1 MFLFCSHISREK
13 KKLVG
18 VQTKI
23 IMSDAAWA
31 WEGLRRNP
39 DYNKAWARHG
49 TDPMCVSD
57 KVSGL
62 RHVRLNKPY
71 FEAETY
77 GLLAFADPE
86 LPASEAPVFWR
97 PNLLLGTLEVR
108 LAVAKNDLSDSF
120 SLGSLKCCPTVLDGA
135 DGLRHI
141 RFGGHKFWI
150 QLVTPDLI
158 ELKDETRVVVTV
170 TLNGAFGTQRRLKTI
185 EHLLSLHQMAEGEQ
199 LDIKR
204 APSRDKLLEGLI
216 AWDVQHGQEN
226 RTDKGCGSLR
236 DIAIAIFGEA
246 RITQEW
252 TSNRSLKNHAVR
264 ARNRGK
270 AFVMGGYRDLLH
282 RAAF

>member
-1 MFLFCSHISREK
+1 MFLFCSHLIREK
-13 KKLVG
+13 KEVVG

-39 DYNKAWARHG
+39 DYHKAWSRHFAE
-49 TDPMCVSD
+49 PMSISD
-57 KVSGL
+57 KSSGL
-62 RHVRLNKPY
+62 RYICLNKPY

-97 PNLLLGTLEVR
+97 PSLLLGALQVR
-108 LAVAKNDLSDSF
+108 LENAQDDLSDGF
-120 SLGSLKCCPTVLDGA
+120 SLASLKCSPTVLDGA

-158 ELKDETRVVVTV
+158 KIEDDTRVVATV
-170 TLNGAFGTQRRLKTI
+170 TLNGKLETQRRLKTI
-185 EHLLSLHQMAEGEQ
+185 EHLLSLHQLGEGEQ
-199 LDIKR
+199 LAIKR

-216 AWDVQHGQEN
+216 AWDVQHGHVSSINKPQ
-226 RTDKGCGSLR
+226 GSLR

-246 RITQEW
+246 RIAQDW

-264 ARNRGK
+264 ARDRGR
-270 AFVMGGYRDLLH
+270 AFVMGGYRDLLQ
-282 RAAF
+282 RASF